1 MPGYVLEN
9 DEILHTVSQPEH
21 RFTTA
26 RRQQKRPDEH
36 NRAWVLCPTTG
47 LVID

>member
-9 DEILHTVSQPEH
+9 DEILHTVSQQPEH

-26 RRQQKRPDEH
+26 VRQQKRPDEH
-36 NRAWVLCPTTG
+36 NRA
-47 LVID
+47 